1 MLQHLDATLIVRV
14 FLGATFLLSGL
25 IKLSDRR
32 AFLLDVLGY
41 GVLPVSASRLYAR
54 VIPWL
59 EAVAGSLVLV
69 GIGQRLGTSVLLLLL
84 ASFAV
89 AVGANVLRG
98 RRFPCRCFGSWTT
111 EKIGIVTLVRIAVL
125 IGLAAYIIQTSSST
139 VHTASESTDDL
150 GAILVGVFLI
160 IVAYLGANLSVLLA
174 VLFPAIHGTSSQAMI
189 QEERR
194 TTNPNAAIVRSLVK

>member
-1 MLQHLDATLIVRV
+1 MLQHLDATLIARV

-25 IKLSDRR
+25 IKLSNRR

-41 GVLPVSASRLYAR
+41 GVLPVSAARLYAR

-69 GIGQRLGTSVLLLLL
+69 GIGQRLGAAVLLLLL

-89 AVGANVLRG
+89 AVSTNVAHG
-98 RRFPCRCFGSWTT
+98 RRFPCRCFGSWAT
-111 EKIGIVTLVRIAVL
+111 EQIGIVTLVRIAVL
-125 IGLAAYIIQTSSST
+125 IGLAAYMIRASPST
-139 VHTASESTDDL
+139 VRTASQSTDDL

-174 VLFPAIHGTSSQAMI
+174 VLFPATHGTSPQAVI

-194 TTNPNAAIVRSLVK
+194 TTNPNAAIVRGVVK